1 MNFDKMSANE
11 RFEAI
16 LNFAINNRKADLVSL
31 LQANGVLIDNQT
43 PDDQLYLA
51 TARAIKFS
59 PAFKRAFTYYMTDA
73 IQSGSFLNFV
83 GLNPSEQAILGMDFT
98 GEVNSD
104 GMDAFYSM
112 DGIDFSAFRRPS
124 NQITMTPS
132 GSPSVTGTIA
142 PSQGGTPID
151 VSSTTGSSAGRRFGS
166 GLANADADTI
176 NKWLGVAFNVAS
188 KVGSLRGRNKGDSV
202 PTGTGGGTN
211 EPTPSW
217 WKTQSPM
224 AKAGIIGGGIVL
236 IGGIILLTRNK

>member
-31 LQANGVLIDNQT
+31 LQANGVLIGNET
-43 PDDQLYLA
+43 PDEQLYLA
-51 TARAIKFS
+51 TAKAIKYS
-59 PAFKRAFTYYMTDA
+59 PTFKRAFTYYMTDA
-73 IQSGSFLNFV
+73 IQSGSFLNFA
-83 GLNPSEQAILGMDFT
+83 GLNPSEEAILGMDFT

-104 GMDAFYSM
+104 GMDAFYSA
-112 DGIDFSAFRRPS
+112 DGQPFYPTPTGGLPS
-124 NQITMTPS
+124 FFPTPTGAPVPSS
-132 GSPSVTGTIA
+132 GTS
-142 PSQGGTPID
+142 GG
-151 VSSTTGSSAGRRFGS
+151 GFGS
-166 GLANADADTI
+166 KLANANTDTI

-188 KVGSLRGRNKGDSV
+188 KVGSFRNRNSGDSV

-236 IGGIILLTRNK
+236 IGGIILLTRKK

>member
-1 MNFDKMSANE
+1 MNLDKMSANE
-11 RFEAI
+11 RFEAT

-31 LQANGVLIDNQT
+31 LQANGVLVDNQT
-43 PDDQLYLA
+43 PDEQLYLA

-59 PAFKRAFTYYMTDA
+59 PTFKRAFTYYMTDA

-104 GMDAFYSM
+104 GMDAFYSA
-112 DGIDFSAFRRPS
+112 DGQPFYPTPTGGLPS
-124 NQITMTPS
+124 FFPTPTGAPIPTGGGS
-132 GSPSVTGTIA
+132 GT
-142 PSQGGTPID
+142 
-151 VSSTTGSSAGRRFGS
+151 RFGDK
-166 GLANADADTI
+166 LRNADADTI
-176 NKWLGVAFNVAS
+176 NKWLNVGFNVAN
-188 KVGSLRGRNKGDSV
+188 KIGTFRGGNTGDNV
-202 PTGTGGGTN
+202 PTGMGGGAN

-236 IGGIILLTRNK
+236 VGGIILLTRKK

>member
-16 LNFAINNRKADLVSL
+16 LNYAVDNRKADLVSL
-31 LQANGVLIDNQT
+31 LQANGVLIGNET
-43 PDDQLYLA
+43 PDEQLYLA
-51 TARAIKFS
+51 TARAIKYS
-59 PAFKRAFTYYMTDA
+59 PTFKRAFTYYMTDA
-73 IQSGSFLNFV
+73 IKSGSFLNFV

-104 GMDAFYSM
+104 GMDAFYSA
-112 DGIDFSAFRRPS
+112 DGQPFYP
-124 NQITMTPS
+124 TPS
-132 GSPSVTGTIA
+132 GGLPSFFPTPTGA
-142 PSQGGTPID
+142 PISTGG
-151 VSSTTGSSAGRRFGS
+151 GSGGGFGS
-166 GLANADADTI
+166 KLANADTDTI

-236 IGGIILLTRNK
+236 IGGIVLLTRKK

>member
-104 GMDAFYSM
+104 GMDAFYSV
-112 DGIDFSAFRRPS
+112 DGQPFYPTPTGGLPS
-124 NQITMTPS
+124 FFPTPTGAPVPSS
-132 GSPSVTGTIA
+132 GTSK
-142 PSQGGTPID
+142 GG
-151 VSSTTGSSAGRRFGS
+151 FGS
-166 GLANADADTI
+166 KLANADADTI

-188 KVGSLRGRNKGDSV
+188 KVGTLRRGGRGGSV
-202 PTGTGGGTN
+202 QDGTGTGGGKD